1 MRTVSLSPSGSGAQ
15 PVVIYDENKRPL
27 PDWCKE
33 GFRPASARLFRNTNV
48 IRAAAPFMADRFNP
62 YVKWD
67 FTVVHTFAT
76 YAACQDFIGGRAA
89 IIRAGELTI
98 LQKTNQATF
107 TRYYKTAFLTLCD
120 PIEENGQT
128 CLFRY
133 TLLLPSLYSLIP

>member
-1 MRTVSLSPSGSGAQ
+1 MPETIDWPMHSKPRRPRLLVYLLLAA
-15 PVVIYDENKRPL
+15 VIL
-27 PDWCKE
+27 
-33 GFRPASARLFRNTNV
+33 
-48 IRAAAPFMADRFNP
+48 I
-62 YVKWD
+62 
-67 FTVVHTFAT
+67 
-76 YAACQDFIGGRAA
+76 FIGGRAA